1 MVKVVSF
8 RTQQCLGPFFVL
20 LLEGSFDP
28 GLFRHLPSHLFRSP
42 EFGKYIGYEGHL
54 LFGNAQNLMWISK
67 RQRKIKKKSFVS
79 ENKVSELVA
88 INCLYYGENTGH
100 RRSMC

>member
-28 GLFRHLPSHLFRSP
+28 GLFRSP
-42 EFGKYIGYEGHL
+42 EFGKYIGCEGHL
-54 LFGNAQNLMWISK
+54 FFGNAQNLMWISK

-100 RRSMC
+100 RQSMC

>member
-1 MVKVVSF
+1 M
-8 RTQQCLGPFFVL
+8 L
-20 LLEGSFDP
+20 LVEGSSKTR
-28 GLFRHLPSHLFRSP
+28 LFRNLSNQLFRSP

-67 RQRKIKKKSFVS
+67 RLRKIKKKSFVS

-88 INCLYYGENTGH
+88 INSLYYRENTGH
-100 RRSMC
+100 RQSMC